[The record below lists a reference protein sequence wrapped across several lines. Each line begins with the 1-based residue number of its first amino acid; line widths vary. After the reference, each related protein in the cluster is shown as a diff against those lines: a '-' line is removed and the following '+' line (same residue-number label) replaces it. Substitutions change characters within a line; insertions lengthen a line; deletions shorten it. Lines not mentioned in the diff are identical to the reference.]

1 MSSHAGRVR
10 VEAGPK
16 RVRVAFGGQVVAD
29 TTRVSLV
36 WESPHF
42 PTYYFPRSDVRA
54 ELLEPSATTAH
65 SPSRGEATYCSV
77 RVGDRVAT
85 DAVWGYPE
93 SPIEELRDLV
103 RFDWEAMD
111 HWWEEDEEVH
121 VHARDPYTRV
131 DILGSSRHVQV
142 VIDGVV
148 VADSV
153 RPTLLFE
160 TGLPTRYYLPL
171 TDVRLDLLEPSTSSS
186 RCPYKGTASYWSVRV
201 GDQLLED
208 VAWFYPMPLF
218 ESIRI
223 AGLVA
228 FYNDRV
234 DLVVDG
240 ETLVR

>member
-1 MSSHAGRVR
+1 
-10 VEAGPK
+10 
-16 RVRVAFGGQVVAD
+16 VRVAFGGQIVAD
-29 TTRVSLV
+29 TTRVALV
-36 WESPHF
+36 WESPHY
-42 PTYYFPRSDVRA
+42 PTYYFPRDDVRS
-54 ELLEPSATTAH
+54 EVLEHSATTAH
-65 SPSRGEATYCSV
+65 SPSRGDATYCSV
-77 RVGDRVAT
+77 HVGDRVAP
-85 DAVWGYPE
+85 DAVWGYPD
-93 SPIEELRDLV
+93 SPMEELRGLV

-171 TDVRLDLLEPSTSSS
+171 TDVRLDLLEASTSSS

-201 GDQLLED
+201 GEHVLTD

-240 ETLVR
+240 ETLVH